1 MDWRNKME
9 YESKSKILENRL
21 AELSEELDKTESMLN
36 LKKNEHKEK
45 ISSLEI
51 NLKLKK
57 K

>member
-45 ISSLEI
+45 ISSL
-51 NLKLKK
+51 
-57 K
+57 

>member
-36 LKKNEHKEK
+36 LKKKRTQRKNIKFRD
-45 ISSLEI
+45 
-51 NLKLKK
+51 
-57 K
+57 